1 MILKKKWLILAG
13 FALLSLGNNSISLAA
28 PIPLRGVIEGFYG
41 TPWQEKER
49 QDILA
54 FCKNKGFNAYIYAPK
69 DDPYHR
75 AKWREPYPPTKLLA
89 LQELI
94 NTAKANKVKFVF
106 AISPGL
112 DINFGGDKAIAD
124 RASMK
129 NKLETMYALGVRD
142 FAIFFDDIKDK
153 NGVKQ
158 AEFLNWVD
166 DNFVKKHQGV
176 SPLIT
181 VPTEYFRF
189 DMQADDRIK
198 PYTSDFANTLNKDII
213 VLYTGNG
220 VVCDGISDA
229 DYQKANE
236 VYGRNLGIWWNY
248 PVTDYMENKL
258 ALGPIEKLPTKSN
271 IPAIFFN
278 PMKYE
283 KLSKIALATG
293 ADYAKTPENYDAVK
307 SWQQAI
313 NEQYPDL
320 SAEMK
325 LFASQSQHL
334 ENNWAKVGPPDDSE
348 LTKLAKAYLQKKA
361 AGIPCA
367 GEKKRL
373 QERLQAIVRA
383 SQTLQDKLPNA
394 VLKECSP
401 QLMQLERIASAD
413 LMGLAILEKTD
424 DNAASREL
432 QAAYQEFN
440 QQYKI
445 IKAKEKAAIISE
457 KAAMMLLEKIHADIA
472 DRN

>member
-1 MILKKKWLILAG
+1 MKKKWLMIAG
-13 FALLSLGNNSISLAA
+13 AILLSLGNNSISLAA

-49 QDILA
+49 QDILT
-54 FCKNKGFNAYIYAPK
+54 FCQNKGFNAYIYAPK

-75 AKWREPYPPTKLLA
+75 AKWREPYPETKLLEM
-89 LQELI
+89 QELI
-94 NTAKANKVKFVF
+94 NTAKNNKVKFVF

-112 DINFGGDKAIAD
+112 DINFFGNEAIAD

-129 NKLETMYALGVRD
+129 SKLETMYKLGVRD

-166 DNFVKKHQGV
+166 DNFIKKQQGV

-189 DMQADDRIK
+189 DMQADDKIK
-198 PYTSDFANTLNKDII
+198 TYTSDFANTLNKDII

-236 VYGRNLGIWWNY
+236 IYGRNLGIWWNY

-258 ALGPIEKLPTKSN
+258 ALGPIEKLPTKLN

-293 ADYAKTPENYDAVK
+293 ADYAIAPEKYNAVE
-307 SWQQAI
+307 SWQQTIA
-313 NEQYPDL
+313 EQYPDL
-320 SAEMK
+320 AAEMK

-348 LTKLAKAYLQKKA
+348 LAKLAKTYLQKKA
-361 AGIPCA
+361 ANVPY
-367 GEKKRL
+367 ENDKKRL
-373 QERLQAIVRA
+373 QVRLQAILNA
-383 SQTLQDKLPNA
+383 SQTLQNKLPA
-394 VLKECSP
+394 DVLKECSP
-401 QLMQLERIASAD
+401 QLKQLERIASAD
-413 LMGLAILEKTD
+413 LIGIKILEWQNNNEATEQER
-424 DNAASREL
+424 AEL
-432 QAAYQEFN
+432 YQKFD
-440 QQYKI
+440 QQYND
-445 IKAKEKAAIISE
+445 IKAHEKEAVISE
-457 KAAMMLLEKIHADIA
+457 NAGIMLLEKIREIY
-472 DRN
+472 RNQPK